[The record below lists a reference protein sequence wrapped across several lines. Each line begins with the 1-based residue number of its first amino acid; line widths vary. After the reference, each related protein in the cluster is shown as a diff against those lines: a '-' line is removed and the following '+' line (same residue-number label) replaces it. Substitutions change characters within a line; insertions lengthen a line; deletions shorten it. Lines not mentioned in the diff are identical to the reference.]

1 VASAYSVRP
10 VANAQVSAPLTWDE
24 VPDAELG
31 DFTVATM
38 PDRYARLGDVG
49 AGIDEAVGSL
59 RGLLELAD
67 RDEASGLGDAPWP
80 PHYAKGEGE
89 PPRVQPSKRRM
100 PDPAAPGGRA
110 GSQPQQM
117 PPAPARR
124 ADGSVAPTGRRRS
137 TQPLI
142 VISQAK
148 ARADALEGLERWKKR
163 HPRAAELLAEDDVLV
178 DGMRGRSSLWYRV
191 RVNLRHVPEADRPP
205 AEKPDPDYDLTEEWR
220 S

>member
-1 VASAYSVRP
+1 
-10 VANAQVSAPLTWDE
+10 

-31 DFTVATM
+31 DFTVASM

-49 AGIDEAVGSL
+49 GGIDEAVGSL
-59 RGLLELAD
+59 DALLDLAS

-80 PHYAKGEGE
+80 PHYAKAESE

-100 PDPAAPGGRA
+100 PDAAEGGRRSGRA
-110 GSQPQQM
+110 GSQPQPM

-124 ADGSVAPTGRRRS
+124 ADGSAAPTGRRRS
-137 TQPLI
+137 SQPLI

-148 ARADALEGLERWKKR
+148 SKADALEGLERWKKR
-163 HPRAAELLAEDDVLV
+163 HPKAAKRLAENDVLV

-191 RVNLRHVPEADRPP
+191 RVNLRHVPEAERPP
-205 AEKPDPDYDLTEEWR
+205 AEKPDPDYDLTAEWR
-220 S
+220 G